1 MTNKTASK
9 STEKSTSKTSS
20 EAVSNSL
27 RVISYVPLWKKL
39 VDAKLNKSELAEKAG
54 IGRGTI
60 TRMGKNEPV
69 GLDVILKICNYLDC
83 GIGDVVE
90 ILPKQ

>member
-1 MTNKTASK
+1 MTNKTISN
-9 STEKSTSKTSS
+9 STSKTTGNSS
-20 EAVSNSL
+20 RS
-27 RVISYVPLWKKL
+27 ISYDPLWKKL

-83 GIGDVVE
+83 GIEDVVE